1 MQLTVDDAL
10 FHRAREGAGRALA
23 LCLSLET
30 GDAVTI
36 FFDDATAPCARALSE
51 AAVAARLRVLEHRV
65 TVGDYRRFI
74 AAGRLADRH
83 RESIDQSRGV
93 LLCLEPTQAPLE
105 YRKALL
111 DAAVDLQRYVGV
123 LPGATLPVL
132 AQALDIDYDQV
143 RTHCEDLA
151 VAMLRGDRAVL
162 TTYRCAEGCPIEAA
176 ELSMTLGGFGRSP
189 ITSIGIIPRGTW
201 GNLPGGETFIA
212 PVERTADGAFVLN
225 GAFKSCVLRG
235 DRVITLRFA
244 GGELTDVEGS
254 APERVQLETL
264 VAWRDARA
272 YDLPL
277 AELGVGMNAGIGA
290 LTGNALF
297 DEKVAGTAHIAL
309 GDNNFYGGTLKRPL
323 HEDLVSRGASLTID
337 GKPVMDHGRF
347 VLDPADWRETAAE
360 AIALGASLPADFIIS
375 ATPTHAAPDASRRLR
390 VRRDVGSRR
399 QCSYTVGTD
408 ELAVQLGRLHAL
420 LPPSPERIWFSL
432 IATRWPDSTVNRIAL
447 KGMLAILARHEVI
460 TLARAGDSDCA

>member
-1 MQLTVDDAL
+1 MQVTVDDVL
-10 FHRAREGAGRALA
+10 FHRAREGAGRALT
-23 LCLSLET
+23 LCLSLEP

-36 FFDDATAPCARALSE
+36 FFDGATEPCARALSD
-51 AAVAARLRVLEHRV
+51 AAAAAGLRVFQHRV
-65 TVGDYRRFI
+65 TGGDYRKFV
-74 AAGRLADRH
+74 AAGRLADIH

-93 LLCLEPTQAPLE
+93 LLCLDPTRAPLE

-143 RTHCEDLA
+143 RAHCEDLA
-151 VAMLRGDRAVL
+151 VAMLRGDRALL
-162 TTYRCAEGCPIEAA
+162 TTYRYVEGCPIEAG
-176 ELSMTLGGFGRSP
+176 ELSMTLGGFSRSP

-212 PVERTADGAFVLN
+212 PVERTADGTFVLN
-225 GAFKSCVLRG
+225 GAFKNCVLRE
-235 DRVITLRFA
+235 DRAITLRFA
-244 GGELTDVEGS
+244 GGVLTDVDS
-254 APERVQLETL
+254 ADPERVQLETL
-264 VAWRDARA
+264 VSWRGPRVH
-272 YDLPL
+272 DLPL
-277 AELGVGMNAGIGA
+277 AELGVGMNAAIGA

-309 GDNNFYGGTLKRPL
+309 GDNSFYGGTLKRPL
-323 HEDLVSRGASLTID
+323 HEDLISRGASLTID

-347 VLDPADWRETAAE
+347 VLDSADWRETETE

-375 ATPTHAAPDASRRLR
+375 ATPTHAASDPSRRLR

-408 ELAVQLGRLHAL
+408 ELARQLGRLHAL

-432 IATRWPDSTVNRIAL
+432 VATRWPDPTLNRVAL
-447 KGMLAILARHEVI
+447 KGMLAILARHELI
-460 TLARAGDSDCA
+460 TLARAGDND